1 MGGLIHDF
9 LSSSYSNTLVKVNNS
24 AVNSDSLARYCHL
37 LTLHRPKVA
46 LSGGLTGFLR
56 YASRWKQRPKVFS
69 TGGRLSS
76 FLPL

>member
-37 LTLHRPKVA
+37 LTLHRPK
-46 LSGGLTGFLR
+46 
-56 YASRWKQRPKVFS
+56 
-69 TGGRLSS
+69 
-76 FLPL
+76 